1 MAIVPDF
8 VSGGT
13 FSGVDLSYDLDIS
26 QTSLSSVEVSF
37 TISNMSVTP
46 TSYKVA
52 WVKLLSD
59 GTPSGDVGDSGEQI
73 DTLSPVAI
81 EGLEAGS
88 TYKFTG
94 TAYYNGAHGTGV
106 ASTYTMSLD
115 SLNATIISSALD
127 PKKLTAGKSYMTLT
141 NDDTSATSYSLV
153 YRNFD
158 AISLPVGI
166 GEVIIQQQTNSN
178 GVSTS
183 VKSYATKCYSFGTT
197 MFMDSNID
205 KPNQGGGLG
214 FFLSG
219 SGSDGYYIIVESTS
233 LSVSE
238 DHKSIRIVKVKGKK
252 VTVLKDTQA
261 NSTNTLEGIYGGKAY
276 AIDVK
281 VKLSGISVEIVA
293 YINGFKITAT
303 DKTDYLSSTPTKIV
317 DPTDSVG
324 LLCSK
329 GVVKFDYVYATS
341 IEEKQYNDSNYILN
355 FYQGQFSNDLLTTSF
370 GELTYYANNST
381 DAISTKK
388 DAVDEFGT
396 VVREIVKKIIKFDS
410 RPSYPSRWTTGSN
423 KLAQVIGSKIS
434 SFGAEAY
441 VLNNSSST
449 IPLSDNNLASFY
461 VYGNTLGQSGTMEYS
476 TDELADY
483 VTKEPVIF
491 ESQWLQNLTD
501 VKALAEWIKTKVVNR
516 GKIVSMTVFG
526 NPLISIGDIITI
538 KYVYQGLAGTEKFII
553 TRIGQ
558 SFNEGLETTITC
570 RSLG

>member
-1 MAIVPDF
+1 MAIIPDF
-8 VSGGT
+8 VLGGT

-59 GTPSGDVGDSGEQI
+59 GTPSGDIGDSGEE
-73 DTLSPVAI
+73 LSTFDPVTVD
-81 EGLEAGS
+81 GLEAGS

-94 TAYYNGAHGTGV
+94 TAYYNGASGNGI
-106 ASTYTMSLD
+106 ASTYTMSSD

-153 YRNFD
+153 YRDFD
-158 AISLPVGI
+158 AVVLPTFSEITVIS
-166 GEVIIQQQTNSN
+166 QTNGS
-178 GVSTS
+178 GVGKS
-183 VKSYATKCYSFGTT
+183 VNSYATKCYSFGTT

-205 KPNQGGGLG
+205 KPNQGGGIG
-214 FFLSG
+214 FFLGG
-219 SGSDGYYIIVESTS
+219 SGSDGYYVIVESTS

-238 DHKSIRIVKVKGKK
+238 DHKSIRIVKVIGKK
-252 VTVLKDTQA
+252 VVVLKDTQSNA
-261 NSTNTLEGIYGGKAY
+261 TNTLEGIYGGKAY
-276 AIDVK
+276 AIDIKVK
-281 VKLSGISVEIVA
+281 VSGVNIEIVA

-303 DKTDYLSSTPTKIV
+303 DKTDQLASVPTKIV
-317 DPTDSVG
+317 NPTKSVG

-341 IEEKQYNDSNYILN
+341 ITEKQYNDANYILN

-381 DAISTKK
+381 DSAYAKK
-388 DAVDEFGT
+388 DSVDEFGT
-396 VVREIVKKIIKFDS
+396 VVREIVKKVIKFDS

-423 KLAQVIGSKIS
+423 KLAQVIGSKVS
-434 SFGAEAY
+434 NFGAEAY

-461 VYGNTLGQSGTMEYS
+461 VYGNTLGQSGTIEYS

-501 VKALAEWIKTKVVNR
+501 VKALAEWIKTKVINR
-516 GKIVSMTVFG
+516 GKTVTLTVFG
-526 NPLISIGDIITI
+526 NPLIAIGDIITI

-558 SFNEGLETTITC
+558 TFNEGLETTLTC
-570 RSLG
+570 RTLG